1 MQCRLTDYS
10 SRSRRAST
18 ATKRATPST
27 DTGKPSELG
36 PLVYRRASIP
46 AVEHAQDRPALT
58 IDELPQ
64 ARRRRWGWQSPAG
77 FAPTVFALNRPSS
90 TSSTLRTVGAA
101 ERIVWPERTDWPTF
115 GSIMN
120 PWIAKAT
127 ILAASVAMV
136 VIRAPH
142 GRRSRGVKV
151 ARSCKGPREVALL
164 TLAWMGFLVPLIW
177 VVSPVFSFAEYS
189 LRPWAFGVGVLCL
202 VAGLWWFQR
211 SHSDLGQ
218 YWSVTLELR
227 ENHRLITQGVYRY
240 VRHPMYAAL
249 FLYATGQA
257 LVLPN
262 WVVGPSYFVA
272 FGILFAFRIRA
283 EEKMMLETFGDEYAA
298 YMAKTKLLVPGI
310 W

>member
-1 MQCRLTDYS
+1 M
-10 SRSRRAST
+10 
-18 ATKRATPST
+18 
-27 DTGKPSELG
+27 
-36 PLVYRRASIP
+36 
-46 AVEHAQDRPALT
+46 
-58 IDELPQ
+58 
-64 ARRRRWGWQSPAG
+64 
-77 FAPTVFALNRPSS
+77 
-90 TSSTLRTVGAA
+90 
-101 ERIVWPERTDWPTF
+101 
-115 GSIMN
+115 
-120 PWIAKAT
+120 
-127 ILAASVAMV
+127 ILAASVVMV

-177 VVSPVFSFAEYS
+177 IVSPVFSFAEHS
-189 LRPWAFGVGVLCL
+189 LRPWAFGAGVLCL
-202 VAGLWWFQR
+202 VGGLWWFQR
-211 SHSDLGQ
+211 SHSDLGT

-227 ENHRLITQGVYRY
+227 ENHRLITQGVYSY

-249 FLYATGQA
+249 FLYAIGQA

-283 EEKMMLETFGDEYAA
+283 EERMMLETFGDEYAA
-298 YMAKTKLLVPGI
+298 YMARTRLLVPGI

>member
-1 MQCRLTDYS
+1 
-10 SRSRRAST
+10 
-18 ATKRATPST
+18 
-27 DTGKPSELG
+27 
-36 PLVYRRASIP
+36 
-46 AVEHAQDRPALT
+46 
-58 IDELPQ
+58 
-64 ARRRRWGWQSPAG
+64 
-77 FAPTVFALNRPSS
+77 
-90 TSSTLRTVGAA
+90 
-101 ERIVWPERTDWPTF
+101 
-115 GSIMN
+115 MN
-120 PWIAKAT
+120 PWIAKAM

-189 LRPWAFGVGVLCL
+189 LRPWALGAGVLCL
-202 VAGLWWFQR
+202 VGGLWWFQR
-211 SHSDLGQ
+211 SHSDLGT

-227 ENHRLITQGVYRY
+227 ENHRLVTQGVYRY

-249 FLYATGQA
+249 FLYAIGQA

-262 WVVGPSYFVA
+262 WVVGPSYFVG

-283 EEKMMLETFGDEYAA
+283 EE
-298 YMAKTKLLVPGI
+298 
-310 W
+310 